1 MEENH
6 KKKYFKYKSKYLNL
20 LKLKDLVGGLFG
32 QDYFKTLDV
41 LSGTHDTPNI
51 NFNIDWENFIPLFE
65 NFYIHDPNLHAICDY
80 IYESITKP
88 NNITTE
94 HITTEHITTEHITTE
109 HIPLILIL
117 SLFKRFQDPV
127 NNKMIQIAKTALLQY
142 NRIALIDYL
151 NLGTGVANVN
161 QYMTKAR
168 QNPTILYIFCIK
180 SYDQNLMQAIPT
192 LPSNVL
198 IIHPIT
204 RRYNNL
210 NDNVPGALD
219 DLIFCLLNVSIYH
232 LRALKNNQDIILG
245 TLDKQKLYDHTRNGT
260 KNLQTEIID
269 IGGTPSTRIAGL
281 YINNVNTQGTLNDG
295 LFRLLNIIVDYMV
308 IPVEQTIIP
317 RRARNLPVNVNIYR
331 NDILGENLFN
341 VANTGVPIV
350 NGIIT
355 ENNIMN
361 IRRNCKTFFEQF
373 MTYLFLAKNN
383 NPLIMTGDNIDP
395 RPAIIKFFGINITQ
409 MDVDVK
415 VDESTHMDVDVP
427 EYATRNIGTLM
438 DVDPVSFNY
447 LVNLMNS
454 M

>member
-1 MEENH
+1 MENIH
-6 KKKYFKYKSKYLNL
+6 KKKYFKYKSKYLDL
-20 LKLKDLVGGLFG
+20 LKLKDLTGGLFG
-32 QDYFKTLDV
+32 QDHFKTLDI
-41 LSGTHDTPNI
+41 LSGTRDTPNI
-51 NFNIDWENFIPLFE
+51 NFNIDWEKFIPLFE

-80 IYESITKP
+80 IYDSIIQTG
-88 NNITTE
+88 NITTQN
-94 HITTEHITTEHITTE
+94 
-109 HIPLILIL
+109 IPLILIL

-127 NNKMIQIAKTALLQY
+127 NNNKMIQIAKTALLQY

-168 QNPTILYIFCIK
+168 QNPTILYLFCIK

-192 LPSNVL
+192 LPPNVL

-204 RRYNNL
+204 GRYNNS

-219 DLIFCLLNVSIYH
+219 DLMFCLLNVSIYH

-245 TLDKQKLYDHTRNGT
+245 TLDKQKLYDRTHNGI

-269 IGGTPSTRIAGL
+269 IGGNPSTRIAGL
-281 YINNVNTQGTLNDG
+281 YINNVNTLGTLNDG
-295 LFRLLNIIVDYMV
+295 LFRLLNIIIDYIL
-308 IPVEQTIIP
+308 IPVEQTMPPTIP
-317 RRARNLPVNVNIYR
+317 RRARNLPANVNVYK

-341 VANTGVPIV
+341 IANTGVPVV
-350 NGIIT
+350 NGIIG

-383 NPLIMTGDNIDP
+383 NPLIMSGDNIDP

-409 MDVDVK
+409 MNVDVN
-415 VDESTHMDVDVP
+415 VDESTHMDVDIP
-427 EYATRNIGTLM
+427 EYATKSIGTLM
-438 DVDPVSFNY
+438 DVDPVSFNS
-447 LVNLMNS
+447 LVILMNLM
-454 M
+454 